1 MHRNARLYFFHRI
14 LDSLTMLSDSLDLT
28 ATSNS
33 SDGKLTFGFN
43 NYAMQLQ
50 DIDPGAFNGQTF
62 SVNLGSVEDA
72 LISDNGFNNSLK
84 TSNVLVEVMNDS
96 TAAIQLPEN
105 FIQSIEGNNLT
116 SNQLRLSFAVFLTD
130 ILFQS
135 ENDTKMKIGSII
147 VSTRLKLAEQLS
159 LFSQITTTFRTN
171 QDVCYPCI
179 HLLCIASRKC
189 SHIVE
194 ISNTSTF
201 TEKLD

>member
-1 MHRNARLYFFHRI
+1 
-14 LDSLTMLSDSLDLT
+14 MLSDSLDLT
-28 ATSNS
+28 AASNS

-105 FIQSIEGNNLT
+105 FIQSIEGYEDENQNLT

-147 VSTRLKLAEQLS
+147 VSTRLKLAEQSS

-179 HLLCIASRKC
+179 HLLCIATRKC
-189 SHIVE
+189 SHIAE
-194 ISNTSTF
+194 ISIANNTSTF